1 MKARMRMPVFGRP
14 EAPSL
19 ARAAEQSAA
28 GIQAGDED
36 DLLVARAR
44 VGLIV
49 VTAFIVIF
57 TLASLGYDGPTRIEG
72 LWLRAFQFS
81 WLLVSFAAFR
91 HPVRPS
97 LRPWVTAT
105 ALCVLHLTFVL
116 AGYWRQDAVTP
127 PLVCMAMAV
136 ATAVTLPWGPLPQ
149 LLTVVVAA
157 AGLALQPYLTTGSWA
172 PDHSLPAF
180 GVATVLLVSVY
191 MAYQLEQYRRW
202 RDHAETMLRTSEER
216 FRSLI
221 EYGSDL
227 LTIIDTDSVI
237 LFESPSV
244 ERALGYQQS
253 ELLGKLASEYTH
265 EADREHVGETVK
277 RLVEQGPGAVAK
289 MQLRARHKDGSWR
302 HFEAICSN
310 LLHQPSV
317 RGIVITSRDVT
328 DRKLMDDRSAIY
340 LAKIEV
346 ARARAEQH
354 ALELAEARDQA
365 VAATRAKSAFL
376 ANMSHEIRTPM
387 NGVLGMVSLLLE
399 TPLTPEQREY
409 GEAARGSAE
418 SLLRLIAD
426 ILDHSKIEAG
436 KLAVEVVDFDLRTTL
451 EEVAEMLAPRAHE
464 KGLELVCDV
473 SPEIADRLRGDPG
486 RLRQVT
492 TNLLGNAV
500 KFTDH
505 GEVTLEASVIAEA
518 EARATIRIAVRD
530 TGIGIPQERHTA
542 IFESFTQADG
552 SMTRRYGGTGL
563 GLTISRQL
571 VTLMGGKLGV
581 ESEPGRGSTFWIEI
595 PLEKPTRSDTRPE
608 LRSLE
613 LAGVRVLVVDAC
625 TSAGLSVARQLAAWG
640 CRVERAS
647 KQDEALPL
655 LRGAEAAA
663 EPFRLTLV
671 DARFPELSLAGIP
684 RIVLA
689 ASGGHASRSA
699 MQAEGVAGVV
709 SKPVR
714 REALWIAVT
723 DALGTPSAL
732 ARKDPQPE
740 PATTPQLGLHVLV
753 AEDNPINRRIALKML
768 ERLGCTVHA
777 VENGR
782 EAVSA
787 CSAGDYDVVL
797 MDIQMPEM
805 DGFEATA
812 AIRASEADG
821 TVHTPIVAMT
831 AHAMEGDR
839 ERCLAAGMDDYVTK
853 PVALAALTRALGAI
867 RKGA

>member
-1 MKARMRMPVFGRP
+1 MRMPVFGRP
-14 EAPSL
+14 KAPFL
-19 ARAAEQSAA
+19 ARAAAQSAA
-28 GIQAGDED
+28 GIQAGDEE

-49 VTAFIVIF
+49 VTAFISVF
-57 TLASLGYDGPTRIEG
+57 TVASLGYDGPTRIQA
-72 LWLRAFQFS
+72 LWARAFQLS
-81 WLLVSFAAFR
+81 WLLLSFAAFR
-91 HPVRPS
+91 RSWSPKS
-97 LRPWVTAT
+97 RPWVMAT
-105 ALCVLHLTFVL
+105 SIGVLHLTFMVTAL
-116 AGYWRQDAVTP
+116 LREDAVTP
-127 PLVCMAMAV
+127 LLVCMAMAM

-149 LLTVVVAA
+149 LFTVVVAA
-157 AGLALQPYLTTGSWA
+157 AGLAFQPYLTTGSWA
-172 PDHSLPAF
+172 PDRSLPAF

-202 RDHAETMLRTSEER
+202 RDQAEAMLRTSEER

-221 EYGSDL
+221 EYGSDV

-253 ELLGKLASEYTH
+253 ELLGKLAAEFTH
-265 EADREHVGETVK
+265 EDDRGHVSETVA

-289 MQLRARHKDGSWR
+289 MQLRGRHKDGSWR
-302 HFEAICSN
+302 HFEAICIN
-310 LLHQPSV
+310 LLEQPSV

-328 DRKLMDDRSAIY
+328 ERKEMDERSAIY
-340 LAKIEV
+340 LAELEI

-365 VAATRAKSAFL
+365 VAAARAKSAFL

-473 SPEIADRLRGDPG
+473 SPEVSGRLRGDPG

-500 KFTDH
+500 KFTDR
-505 GEVTLEASVIAEA
+505 GEVTLEASVLAET

-530 TGIGIPQERHTA
+530 TGIGIPIERHTA

-571 VTLMGGKLGV
+571 VMLMGGKLGV

-595 PLEKPTRSDTRPE
+595 PLEKPTVSGTRLE
-608 LRSLE
+608 LRSAE
-613 LAGVRVLVVDAC
+613 LDGVRLLVVDAC
-625 TSAGLSVARQLAAWG
+625 ASAGLSVARQLAAWG
-640 CRVERAS
+640 CRVERAAT
-647 KQDEALPL
+647 QEEVLPL
-655 LRGAEAAA
+655 LREAEAAA

-689 ASGGHASRSA
+689 ASGGHASRAA

-723 DALGTPSAL
+723 DALGAPSAL
-732 ARKDPQPE
+732 ARKEPQPE
-740 PATTPQLGLHVLV
+740 PATTPRLGLHVLV

-782 EAVSA
+782 EAVRA